1 MGPSSRSSAALV
13 ASAAI
18 HVLAV
23 ATFMTLARMA
33 PQTPP
38 REQRPLV
45 YVKMAPPPIVL
56 SEPIAVPRL
65 DPIGHDEAPAPIE
78 LPPLPPLP
86 SPAARVDPPPVPIDP
101 IPPAP
106 PAKTE
111 PLKPASPPVTVGLFE
126 NTAAAARSV
135 EPPRGVETAGFDA
148 TSPSPKSGAQHS
160 VAASLGGFDRQ
171 VDTAP
176 RDRRPGVVAA
186 AGFGAARSEAVPVKQ
201 TAAIRSSGFDDARAE
216 APAPVRPQPKA
227 DRVDEPVE
235 ITFKPTPMYTDE
247 ARALKVEGDVVLDVE
262 FAASGHVRVLG
273 VARGLGHG
281 LDEAAVRAAA
291 AIRFKPA
298 RAAGRSVDFRTTV
311 HIVFRLA

>member
-1 MGPSSRSSAALV
+1 MGPRRRSSAALV

-18 HVLAV
+18 HVLFV
-23 ATFMTLARMA
+23 ATFTTLARLA
-33 PQTPP
+33 PTPPP

-45 YVKMAPPPIVL
+45 FVKMAPAPIVL
-56 SEPIAVPRL
+56 SEPIAAPQL
-65 DPIGHDEAPAPIE
+65 DPIDHDEAPAPIE
-78 LPPLPPLP
+78 LPPPPPPP
-86 SPAARVDPPPVPIDP
+86 SPAAEVEPAPEPAKP
-101 IPPAP
+101 IPPP
-106 PAKTE
+106 PAKPE
-111 PLKPASPPVTVGLFE
+111 PLKPAPPPVTIGLFE

-135 EPPRGVETAGFDA
+135 EPPRPVEAAGFDA
-148 TSPSPKSGAQHS
+148 PSPASKSGAQQS

-171 VDTAP
+171 VGTAP

-186 AGFGAARSEAVPVKQ
+186 AGFGAARNESVPVKQ
-201 TAAIRSSGFDDARAE
+201 TAAIRSSGFDDTRAE

-227 DRVDEPVE
+227 DPVDQPVE
-235 ITFKPTPMYTDE
+235 ITFKPTPVYTDE

-281 LDEAAVRAAA
+281 LDEAAMQAAA